1 MANLLPLADPDGAS
15 GARER
20 FFPRSGD
27 GGGGEERVA
36 AAPLEGPVLGRRFL
50 EGLHLGAPIGR
61 GGGGVR
67 RSEVVAVVR
76 WLVPPL
82 ERVLA
87 LRARSDLYYF
97 IFHFCF
103 FSIIDAADQ
112 A

>member
-20 FFPRSGD
+20 FLPRSGD

-76 WLVPPL
+76 SPVLLKWPMPRRMDQPLVH
-82 ERVLA
+82 
-87 LRARSDLYYF
+87 S
-97 IFHFCF
+97 
-103 FSIIDAADQ
+103 
-112 A
+112 